1 MELAWFY
8 GILGYLHPPVQ
19 LGAGDA
25 SLFTRLCHQP
35 LALYHF
41 ALNHSEVLIVN
52 SRFMAVVS
60 VLGKDQKGVVAQFA
74 TYMANRGINIE
85 DIEQRVVHGFFVMDM
100 LVDLREL
107 QGDLSVLIPDLIE
120 LGRKLDMEVRVH
132 LHNTARSRRVAILV
146 SKEDHCLSSLL
157 AGFSNGTLHGQV
169 ACVLSNHP
177 DLESAARDAGLA
189 FACRD
194 AKDLDG
200 HFDWLAQQLEQ
211 HAVDLVVLAR
221 YMRILP
227 QKLVAAYKNRII
239 NIHPSL
245 LPFFPG
251 AAPYKQAYESGVR
264 VHGCTAHFVTEQLDQ
279 GPVILQD
286 VFHINVGQDSLE
298 EVKRK
303 GLELEASVLTRAV
316 KLYLDEELVVVEGKV
331 IFKPGISRFL
341 TSSSEGG
348 NS

>member
-1 MELAWFY
+1 MNQR
-8 GILGYLHPPVQ
+8 V
-19 LGAGDA
+19 
-25 SLFTRLCHQP
+25 
-35 LALYHF
+35 
-41 ALNHSEVLIVN
+41 
-52 SRFMAVVS
+52 MAVVS

-85 DIEQRVVHGFFVMDM
+85 DIEQRVVRGFFVMDM
-100 LVDLREL
+100 LVDLKDL
-107 QGDLSVLIPDLIE
+107 QGDLSELIPDLIE

-132 LHNTARSRRVAILV
+132 LHSTSRTRRVALLV
-146 SKEDHCLSSLL
+146 SKEDHCLKSLIT
-157 AGFSNGTLHGQV
+157 GFSTGALHGQV
-169 ACVLSNHP
+169 VCVLANHP
-177 DLESAARDAGLA
+177 DLEPVAKAAGLP
-189 FACRD
+189 FAWKD
-194 AKDLDG
+194 ATDLDG
-200 HFDWLAQQLEQ
+200 HFAWLGEELQKNSA
-211 HAVDLVVLAR
+211 DLVVLAR

-227 QKLVAAYKNRII
+227 PELVSKFKNKII

-279 GPVILQD
+279 GPVIMQD

-303 GLELEASVLTRAV
+303 GLELEATVLTRAV
-316 KLYLDEELVVVEGKV
+316 QLFLDEELVVVEGKV

-341 TSSSEGG
+341 KPSD
-348 NS
+348 